1 MNLNEQ
7 AKSIIQQ
14 STLLSSLEKTEWLQL
29 LPAMNEEQVAELIE
43 ILKPGAAV
51 EMLKNAPEIPEA
63 PKPVPQAP
71 KPLFKPQLVDI
82 KEKEIS
88 TSKPL
93 YELEIPEH
101 TTVKAPEPVIPKEQ
115 TVVVPQAP
123 VVPAPSDPTA
133 LQQRVENIVKE
144 MQQKNNPPKEKPST
158 PVVAPVAPPILKV
171 QSKPVVAPKP
181 KTQPEPL
188 QLKTLEDFKKLTPAH
203 LHGDSAAEDL
213 QNVIL
218 SISALSSKYK
228 PFDLVA
234 ALEQS
239 SLYKTYLEIGTAL
252 LNDSNPDRDSA
263 YAKVVKDMDVKGQDF
278 LTKDEFEAFADF
290 RKKLEQFM

>member
-7 AKSIIQQ
+7 AKIIVQQ

-29 LPAMNEEQVAELIE
+29 LVAMNEEQVAELIE

-51 EMLKNAPEIPEA
+51 EMLQNAPVIPEAPKIVPEA
-63 PKPVPQAP
+63 PKPV
-71 KPLFKPQLVDI
+71 FKPQLVDI
-82 KEKEIS
+82 KEKEIG

-101 TTVKAPEPVIPKEQ
+101 ATVAKMSEPIIPKEQ
-115 TVVVPQAP
+115 TVVVSKAP
-123 VVPAPSDPTA
+123 VVPAPADPTA
-133 LQQRVENIVKE
+133 LQQRVESIVKE
-144 MQQKNNPPKEKPST
+144 MQNKNAPVKPSM
-158 PVVAPVAPPILKV
+158 PVAPAPVLKSQV
-171 QSKPVVAPKP
+171 KPVIAPKP

-188 QLKTLEDFKKLTPAH
+188 QLKSLEDFKKLTPAH
-203 LHGDSAAEDL
+203 LHGDNASEDL
-213 QNVIL
+213 QNIVL
-218 SISALSSKYK
+218 SISALSSRYK

-234 ALEQS
+234 AIEES

-263 YAKVVKDMDVKGQDF
+263 YAKVLKDMDVKGQDF
-278 LTKDEFEAFADF
+278 LTKDEF
-290 RKKLEQFM
+290 

>member
-7 AKSIIQQ
+7 AKIIVQQ

-29 LPAMNEEQVAELIE
+29 LAAMNEEQVAELIE

-51 EMLKNAPEIPEA
+51 EMLQNAPVIPQATKPAPEA
-63 PKPVPQAP
+63 PKPV
-71 KPLFKPQLVDI
+71 FKPQLVDI
-82 KEKEIS
+82 KEKEIG

-101 TTVKAPEPVIPKEQ
+101 TTVAKAPEPVIPKEQ
-115 TVVVPQAP
+115 TVVVPKAP

-133 LQQRVENIVKE
+133 LQQRVESIVKE
-144 MQQKNNPPKEKPST
+144 MQNKNAPAKPNT
-158 PVVAPVAPPILKV
+158 PVAPAPVLKP
-171 QSKPVVAPKP
+171 QAKPVIAPKP

-203 LHGDSAAEDL
+203 LHGDTVIEDL
-213 QNVIL
+213 QNIVL
-218 SISALSSKYK
+218 SISALSSRYK

-234 ALEQS
+234 AIEES